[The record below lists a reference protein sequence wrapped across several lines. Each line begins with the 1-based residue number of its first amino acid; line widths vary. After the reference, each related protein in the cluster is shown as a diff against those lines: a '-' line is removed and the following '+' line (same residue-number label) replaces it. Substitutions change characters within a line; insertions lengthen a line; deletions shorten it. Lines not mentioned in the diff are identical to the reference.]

1 MEPMLGMLLYG
12 LINSAVFMLMAIGF
26 SLTFGI
32 SGVANFAYGAF
43 YVTGAYITWQLINS
57 LGLSFAISII
67 ISAIITGLFGALLY
81 RFVLF
86 RIRGLLLSEIIAT
99 FGIGMGMLELYRSIG
114 LSGHSY
120 KLPTFVD
127 GSVEVLG
134 VYVDYQRLI
143 IVGVA
148 TALVFFLWFFSHHT
162 KMGLA
167 FRGIAQNEH
176 TSLAFG
182 IESEFTAMVSM
193 GMGCCLASLAAV
205 VIIPLSLIQVEEGSN
220 VLILALAVGIVGGM
234 ESIAGVI
241 LGSLIFGYAQ
251 IAVATYFNPHYTV
264 IVMSAA
270 ILVVLV
276 IKPSGLFG
284 KFKELEERV

>member
-1 MEPMLGMLLYG
+1 
-12 LINSAVFMLMAIGF
+12 MAIGF

-43 YVTGAYITWQLINS
+43 YVTGAYIAWQLINS
-57 LGLSFAISII
+57 LGLSLVISII
-67 ISAIITGLFGALLY
+67 VSAIITGLFGALLY
-81 RFVLF
+81 WFVLF

-99 FGIGMGMLELYRSIG
+99 FGIGIGMLELYRSLG

-120 KLPTFVD
+120 KLPTLVD
-127 GSVEVLG
+127 GSIEILG

-143 IVGVA
+143 IIGVA
-148 TALVFFLWFFSHHT
+148 AALVFFLWFFSHHT

-167 FRGIAQNEH
+167 FRGIAQNER

-193 GMGCCLASLAAV
+193 GMGCCLASLAAA

-251 IAVATYFNPHYTV
+251 MAVATYFNPHYTV
-264 IVMSAA
+264 IVMLAA
-270 ILVVLV
+270 ILIVLV

>member
-1 MEPMLGMLLYG
+1 MFGMLLYG
-12 LINSAVFMLMAIGF
+12 LINSAVYMLMAIGF

-57 LGLSFAISII
+57 LGLSLVISII
-67 ISAIITGLFGALLY
+67 VSAIITGLFGALLY
-81 RFVLF
+81 WVVLF

-99 FGIGMGMLELYRSIG
+99 FGIGIGMLELYRSLG

-120 KLPTFVD
+120 KLPTLVD
-127 GSVEVLG
+127 GSIEILG

-143 IVGVA
+143 IIGVA
-148 TALVFFLWFFSHHT
+148 AALVFFLWFFSHHT

-167 FRGIAQNEH
+167 FRGIAQNER

-193 GMGCCLASLAAV
+193 GMGCCLASLSAA

-251 IAVATYFNPHYTV
+251 MAVATYFNPHYTV
-264 IVMSAA
+264 IVMLAA
-270 ILVVLV
+270 ILIVLV

>member
-1 MEPMLGMLLYG
+1 MLALFLYG
-12 LINSAVFMLMAIGF
+12 LINSAIYMLMAIGF

-43 YVTGAYITWQLINS
+43 YITGAYITWQLINS
-57 LGLSFAISII
+57 LGLSFILSII
-67 ISAIITGLFGALLY
+67 ISAIITGLFGSFLY
-81 RFVLF
+81 WFVLF

-99 FGIGMGMLELYRSIG
+99 FGIGVGMLELYRSIG
-114 LSGHSY
+114 LSGHGY
-120 KLPTFVD
+120 KLPVLVD

-134 VYVDYQRLI
+134 IYVDYQRLTI
-143 IVGVA
+143 IGVA
-148 TALVFFLWFFSHHT
+148 AALVFFLWFFSHHT
-162 KMGLA
+162 KKGLA

-182 IESEFTAMVSM
+182 IDSEFTAMISM
-193 GMGCCLASLAAV
+193 GMGCCLAAIAAT

-234 ESIAGVI
+234 ESIAGII

-251 IAVATYFNPHYTV
+251 IAVATYFNPHYTG
-264 IVMSAA
+264 IVMLAV
-270 ILVVLV
+270 ILIVLVV
-276 IKPSGLFG
+276 KPSGLFG

>member
-1 MEPMLGMLLYG
+1 MLGMLLYG
-12 LINSAVFMLMAIGF
+12 LINSAVFMLMTIGF

-43 YVTGAYITWQLINS
+43 YVTGAYIAWQLINS
-57 LGLSFAISII
+57 LGLSFVISII
-67 ISAIITGLFGALLY
+67 VSAIITGLFGALLY
-81 RFVLF
+81 WFVLF

-99 FGIGMGMLELYRSIG
+99 FGIGIGMLELYRSLG

-120 KLPTFVD
+120 KLPTLVD
-127 GSVEVLG
+127 GSIEILG

-143 IVGVA
+143 IIGVA
-148 TALVFFLWFFSHHT
+148 AALVSFLWFFSHHT

-167 FRGIAQNEH
+167 FRGIAQNER

-193 GMGCCLASLAAV
+193 GMGCCLASLAAA

-251 IAVATYFNPHYTV
+251 MAVATYFNPHYTV
-264 IVMSAA
+264 IVMLAA
-270 ILVVLV
+270 ILIVLV